1 MTAVRRLMTRVHCK
15 FRSTQRGERRCSRG
29 GLAFRRGFLDSESAN
44 RDSTGIA
51 SSPEPCFSGWDGT
64 MGDSGSNACAF
75 CSTRAGNPPRIPQT
89 GFALTISANQA
100 SRIGSG
106 GVENLNF
113 PSLAASRL
121 FRSIVSEVPPVTST
135 VITSGTATG
144 FPHARAASPMSPNE
158 EMTQASRP
166 KRPAAATA
174 VSSAAAAAG
183 TRLRRPA
190 PSKVR
195 AEKSRPKETLCLR
208 DLQRGGQRGDGAS
221 VRAARSSPAVQTRVN
236 RRGSIPRTRLDGFPA
251 RSRL

>member
-1 MTAVRRLMTRVHCK
+1 M
-15 FRSTQRGERRCSRG
+15 GE
-29 GLAFRRGFLDSESAN
+29 
-44 RDSTGIA
+44 
-51 SSPEPCFSGWDGT
+51 
-64 MGDSGSNACAF
+64 SGSNPCAF
-75 CSTRAGNPPRIPQT
+75 CSTRAGNQPRIPQT
-89 GFALTISANQA
+89 RFVSHSVDDLCQSSTPDRERG
-100 SRIGSG
+100 SRKFEFSI
-106 GVENLNF
+106 
-113 PSLAASRL
+113 LAASRL

-166 KRPAAATA
+166 KRPAAGTA

-208 DLQRGGQRGDGAS
+208 DLQRDGQRGDGAS

>member
-1 MTAVRRLMTRVHCK
+1 M
-15 FRSTQRGERRCSRG
+15 GE
-29 GLAFRRGFLDSESAN
+29 
-44 RDSTGIA
+44 
-51 SSPEPCFSGWDGT
+51 
-64 MGDSGSNACAF
+64 SGSNPCAF
-75 CSTRAGNPPRIPQT
+75 CSTRAGNQPRIPQT
-89 GFALTISANQA
+89 RFVSHSVDDLCQSSTPDRERG
-100 SRIGSG
+100 SRKFEFSI
-106 GVENLNF
+106 
-113 PSLAASRL
+113 LAASRL

-166 KRPAAATA
+166 KRPAAGTA

-221 VRAARSSPAVQTRVN
+221 VRAARSSPGVQTRVN
-236 RRGSIPRTRLDGFPA
+236 RRGSILRTRLDGFPA
-251 RSRL
+251 RSRP

>member
-1 MTAVRRLMTRVHCK
+1 M
-15 FRSTQRGERRCSRG
+15 GE
-29 GLAFRRGFLDSESAN
+29 
-44 RDSTGIA
+44 
-51 SSPEPCFSGWDGT
+51 
-64 MGDSGSNACAF
+64 SGSNPCAF
-75 CSTRAGNPPRIPQT
+75 CSTRAGNQPRIPQT
-89 GFALTISANQA
+89 RFVSHSVDDLCQSSTPDRERG
-100 SRIGSG
+100 SRKFEFSI
-106 GVENLNF
+106 
-113 PSLAASRL
+113 LAASRL

-135 VITSGTATG
+135 VITLGTATG

-166 KRPAAATA
+166 KRPAAGTA

-208 DLQRGGQRGDGAS
+208 DLQRDGHRGDGAS

-251 RSRL
+251 RSRP

>member
-1 MTAVRRLMTRVHCK
+1 M
-15 FRSTQRGERRCSRG
+15 GE
-29 GLAFRRGFLDSESAN
+29 
-44 RDSTGIA
+44 
-51 SSPEPCFSGWDGT
+51 
-64 MGDSGSNACAF
+64 SGSNPCAF
-75 CSTRAGNPPRIPQT
+75 CSTRAGNQPRIPQT
-89 GFALTISANQA
+89 RFVSHSVDDLCQSSTPDRERG
-100 SRIGSG
+100 SRKFEFSI
-106 GVENLNF
+106 
-113 PSLAASRL
+113 LAASRL

-144 FPHARAASPMSPNE
+144 FPYARAASPMSPNE

-166 KRPAAATA
+166 KRPAAGTA

-208 DLQRGGQRGDGAS
+208 DLQRDGQRGDGAS
-221 VRAARSSPAVQTRVN
+221 VRAARSSPGVQTRVN

-251 RSRL
+251 RSRP

>member
-1 MTAVRRLMTRVHCK
+1 M
-15 FRSTQRGERRCSRG
+15 GE
-29 GLAFRRGFLDSESAN
+29 
-44 RDSTGIA
+44 
-51 SSPEPCFSGWDGT
+51 
-64 MGDSGSNACAF
+64 SGSNPCAF
-75 CSTRAGNPPRIPQT
+75 CSTRAGNQPRIPQT
-89 GFALTISANQA
+89 RFVSHSVDDLCQSSTPDRERG
-100 SRIGSG
+100 SRKFEFSI
-106 GVENLNF
+106 
-113 PSLAASRL
+113 LAASRL

-208 DLQRGGQRGDGAS
+208 DLQRDGQRGDGAS
-221 VRAARSSPAVQTRVN
+221 VRAARSSPGVQTRVN

-251 RSRL
+251 RSRP

>member
-1 MTAVRRLMTRVHCK
+1 M
-15 FRSTQRGERRCSRG
+15 GE
-29 GLAFRRGFLDSESAN
+29 
-44 RDSTGIA
+44 
-51 SSPEPCFSGWDGT
+51 
-64 MGDSGSNACAF
+64 SGSNPCAF
-75 CSTRAGNPPRIPQT
+75 CSTRAGNQPRIPQT
-89 GFALTISANQA
+89 RFVSHSVDDLCQPSTPDMERG
-100 SRIGSG
+100 SRKFEFSI
-106 GVENLNF
+106 
-113 PSLAASRL
+113 LAASRL

-166 KRPAAATA
+166 KRPAAGTA

-208 DLQRGGQRGDGAS
+208 DLQRDGQRGDGAS
-221 VRAARSSPAVQTRVN
+221 VRAARSSPGVQTRVN

-251 RSRL
+251 RSRP

>member
-1 MTAVRRLMTRVHCK
+1 MDGIC
-15 FRSTQRGERRCSRG
+15 
-29 GLAFRRGFLDSESAN
+29 FLDSESAN
-44 RDSTGIA
+44 HDSSRIA
-51 SSPEPCFSGWDGT
+51 LSPEPCFSGWDGR
-64 MGDSGSNACAF
+64 MGESGSNPCAF
-75 CSTRAGNPPRIPQT
+75 CSTRAGNQPRIPQT
-89 GFALTISANQA
+89 RFVSHSVDDLCQSSTPDRERG
-100 SRIGSG
+100 SRKFEFSI
-106 GVENLNF
+106 
-113 PSLAASRL
+113 LAASRL

-166 KRPAAATA
+166 KRPAAGTA

-208 DLQRGGQRGDGAS
+208 DLQRDGQRGDGAS
-221 VRAARSSPAVQTRVN
+221 VRAARSSPGVQTRVN

-251 RSRL
+251 RSRP

>member
-1 MTAVRRLMTRVHCK
+1 M
-15 FRSTQRGERRCSRG
+15 GE
-29 GLAFRRGFLDSESAN
+29 
-44 RDSTGIA
+44 
-51 SSPEPCFSGWDGT
+51 
-64 MGDSGSNACAF
+64 SGSNPCAF
-75 CSTRAGNPPRIPQT
+75 CSTRAGNQPRIPQT
-89 GFALTISANQA
+89 RFVSHSVDDLCQSSTPDRERG
-100 SRIGSG
+100 SRKFEFSI
-106 GVENLNF
+106 
-113 PSLAASRL
+113 LAASRL

-166 KRPAAATA
+166 KRPAAGTA

-221 VRAARSSPAVQTRVN
+221 VRAARSSPGVQTRVN

-251 RSRL
+251 RSRP

>member
-1 MTAVRRLMTRVHCK
+1 M
-15 FRSTQRGERRCSRG
+15 GE
-29 GLAFRRGFLDSESAN
+29 
-44 RDSTGIA
+44 
-51 SSPEPCFSGWDGT
+51 
-64 MGDSGSNACAF
+64 SGSNPCAF
-75 CSTRAGNPPRIPQT
+75 CSTRAGNQPRIPQT
-89 GFALTISANQA
+89 RFVSHSVDDLCQSSTPDRERG
-100 SRIGSG
+100 SRKFEFSI
-106 GVENLNF
+106 
-113 PSLAASRL
+113 LAASRL

-166 KRPAAATA
+166 KRPAAGTA

-208 DLQRGGQRGDGAS
+208 DLQRDGHRGDGAS
-221 VRAARSSPAVQTRVN
+221 SRAARSSPAVQTRVN
-236 RRGSIPRTRLDGFPA
+236 RRGSIPRTRLDGFPG

>member
-1 MTAVRRLMTRVHCK
+1 M
-15 FRSTQRGERRCSRG
+15 GE
-29 GLAFRRGFLDSESAN
+29 
-44 RDSTGIA
+44 
-51 SSPEPCFSGWDGT
+51 
-64 MGDSGSNACAF
+64 SGSNPCAF
-75 CSTRAGNPPRIPQT
+75 CSTRAGNQPRIPQT
-89 GFALTISANQA
+89 RFVSHSVDDLCQSSTPDRERG
-100 SRIGSG
+100 SRKFEFSI
-106 GVENLNF
+106 
-113 PSLAASRL
+113 LAASRL

-166 KRPAAATA
+166 KRPAAGTA

-190 PSKVR
+190 ASKVR

-208 DLQRGGQRGDGAS
+208 DLQRDGQRGDGAS
-221 VRAARSSPAVQTRVN
+221 VRAARSSPGVQTRVN

-251 RSRL
+251 RSRP

>member
-1 MTAVRRLMTRVHCK
+1 M
-15 FRSTQRGERRCSRG
+15 GE
-29 GLAFRRGFLDSESAN
+29 
-44 RDSTGIA
+44 
-51 SSPEPCFSGWDGT
+51 
-64 MGDSGSNACAF
+64 SGSNPCAF
-75 CSTRAGNPPRIPQT
+75 CSTRAGNQPRIPQT
-89 GFALTISANQA
+89 RFVSHSVDDLCQSSTPDRERG
-100 SRIGSG
+100 SRKFEFSI
-106 GVENLNF
+106 
-113 PSLAASRL
+113 LAASRL

-166 KRPAAATA
+166 KRPAAGTA

-208 DLQRGGQRGDGAS
+208 DLQRDGQRGDGAS
-221 VRAARSSPAVQTRVN
+221 VRAARSSPGVQTRVN

-251 RSRL
+251 RSRP

>member
-1 MTAVRRLMTRVHCK
+1 M
-15 FRSTQRGERRCSRG
+15 GE
-29 GLAFRRGFLDSESAN
+29 
-44 RDSTGIA
+44 
-51 SSPEPCFSGWDGT
+51 
-64 MGDSGSNACAF
+64 SGSNPCAF
-75 CSTRAGNPPRIPQT
+75 CSTRAGNQPRIPQT
-89 GFALTISANQA
+89 RFVSHSVDDLCQSSTPDRERG
-100 SRIGSG
+100 SRKFEFSI
-106 GVENLNF
+106 
-113 PSLAASRL
+113 LAASRL

>member
-75 CSTRAGNPPRIPQT
+75 CSTRAGIPPRIPQT

-100 SRIGSG
+100 SRTGSG

-158 EMTQASRP
+158 EIPCIASQ
-166 KRPAAATA
+166 RPAAAPPSQRGA
-174 VSSAAAAAG
+174 PREPADAP
-183 TRLRRPA
+183 LRQ
-190 PSKVR
+190 VR

-208 DLQRGGQRGDGAS
+208 DLQRDGHRGDGAS
-221 VRAARSSPAVQTRVN
+221 SRAARSSPAVQTRVN
-236 RRGSIPRTRLDGFPA
+236 RRGSIPRTRLDGFPG

>member
-1 MTAVRRLMTRVHCK
+1 MIRQELRYRRNHVFRVGMEGWGSQARIRVLFVRPALETNLESHK
-15 FRSTQRGERRCSRG
+15 HGSFRT
-29 GLAFRRGFLDSESAN
+29 
-44 RDSTGIA
+44 
-51 SSPEPCFSGWDGT
+51 
-64 MGDSGSNACAF
+64 
-75 CSTRAGNPPRIPQT
+75 
-89 GFALTISANQA
+89 ALTISANQA
-100 SRIGSG
+100 RRTGSG

-166 KRPAAATA
+166 KRPAAGTA

-208 DLQRGGQRGDGAS
+208 DLQRDGQRGDGAS
-221 VRAARSSPAVQTRVN
+221 VRAARSSPGVQTRVN

-251 RSRL
+251 RSRP

>member
-1 MTAVRRLMTRVHCK
+1 M
-15 FRSTQRGERRCSRG
+15 GE
-29 GLAFRRGFLDSESAN
+29 
-44 RDSTGIA
+44 
-51 SSPEPCFSGWDGT
+51 
-64 MGDSGSNACAF
+64 SGSNPCAF
-75 CSTRAGNPPRIPQT
+75 CSTRAGNQPRIPQT
-89 GFALTISANQA
+89 RFVSHSVDDLCQSSTPDRERG
-100 SRIGSG
+100 SRKFEFSI
-106 GVENLNF
+106 
-113 PSLAASRL
+113 LAASRL

-158 EMTQASRP
+158 EMTQSSRP

-208 DLQRGGQRGDGAS
+208 DLQRDGQRGDGAS
-221 VRAARSSPAVQTRVN
+221 VRAARSSPGVQTRVN

-251 RSRL
+251 RSRP

>member
-1 MTAVRRLMTRVHCK
+1 M
-15 FRSTQRGERRCSRG
+15 GE
-29 GLAFRRGFLDSESAN
+29 
-44 RDSTGIA
+44 
-51 SSPEPCFSGWDGT
+51 
-64 MGDSGSNACAF
+64 SGSNPCAF
-75 CSTRAGNPPRIPQT
+75 CSTRAGNQPRIPQT
-89 GFALTISANQA
+89 RFVSHSVDDLCQSSTPDMERG
-100 SRIGSG
+100 SRKFEFSI
-106 GVENLNF
+106 
-113 PSLAASRL
+113 LAASRL

-166 KRPAAATA
+166 KRPAAGTA

-208 DLQRGGQRGDGAS
+208 DLQRDGQRGDGAS
-221 VRAARSSPAVQTRVN
+221 VRAARSSPGVQTRVN

-251 RSRL
+251 RSRP

>member
-1 MTAVRRLMTRVHCK
+1 LRHRNRVFRVGMDERGSQARMRVLFVRPALETNLKPANCGL
-15 FRSTQRGERRCSRG
+15 FRT
-29 GLAFRRGFLDSESAN
+29 
-44 RDSTGIA
+44 
-51 SSPEPCFSGWDGT
+51 
-64 MGDSGSNACAF
+64 
-75 CSTRAGNPPRIPQT
+75 
-89 GFALTISANQA
+89 ALTIKAAGPGAGESTIQ
-100 SRIGSG
+100 I
-106 GVENLNF
+106 F
-113 PSLAASRL
+113 DLAASRL

-166 KRPAAATA
+166 KRPAAGTA

-208 DLQRGGQRGDGAS
+208 DLQRDGHRGDGAS
-221 VRAARSSPAVQTRVN
+221 SRAARSSPAVQTRVN
-236 RRGSIPRTRLDGFPA
+236 RRGSIPRTRLDGFPG

>member
-1 MTAVRRLMTRVHCK
+1 M
-15 FRSTQRGERRCSRG
+15 GE
-29 GLAFRRGFLDSESAN
+29 
-44 RDSTGIA
+44 
-51 SSPEPCFSGWDGT
+51 
-64 MGDSGSNACAF
+64 SGSNPCAF
-75 CSTRAGNPPRIPQT
+75 CSTRAGNQPRIPQT
-89 GFALTISANQA
+89 RFVSHSVDDLCQSSTPDRERG
-100 SRIGSG
+100 SRKFEFSI
-106 GVENLNF
+106 
-113 PSLAASRL
+113 LAASRL

-166 KRPAAATA
+166 KRPAAGTA

-195 AEKSRPKETLCLR
+195 AEKSRPKESLCLR
-208 DLQRGGQRGDGAS
+208 DLQRDGHRGDGAS
-221 VRAARSSPAVQTRVN
+221 SRAARSSPAVQTRVN

-251 RSRL
+251 RSRP

>member
-1 MTAVRRLMTRVHCK
+1 MDERGSQARMRVLFVRLALETNLEPANCGL
-15 FRSTQRGERRCSRG
+15 FRT
-29 GLAFRRGFLDSESAN
+29 
-44 RDSTGIA
+44 
-51 SSPEPCFSGWDGT
+51 
-64 MGDSGSNACAF
+64 
-75 CSTRAGNPPRIPQT
+75 
-89 GFALTISANQA
+89 ALTIKAAGPGAGESTIQ
-100 SRIGSG
+100 I
-106 GVENLNF
+106 F
-113 PSLAASRL
+113 DLAASRL

-166 KRPAAATA
+166 KRPAAGTA

-208 DLQRGGQRGDGAS
+208 DLQRDGQRGDGAS
-221 VRAARSSPAVQTRVN
+221 VRAARSSPGVQTRVN

-251 RSRL
+251 RSRP

>member
-1 MTAVRRLMTRVHCK
+1 MRHRNRVFRVGMDERGSQARMRVLFVRPALETNLKPANCGL
-15 FRSTQRGERRCSRG
+15 FRT
-29 GLAFRRGFLDSESAN
+29 
-44 RDSTGIA
+44 
-51 SSPEPCFSGWDGT
+51 
-64 MGDSGSNACAF
+64 
-75 CSTRAGNPPRIPQT
+75 
-89 GFALTISANQA
+89 ALTIKAAGPGAGESTIQ
-100 SRIGSG
+100 I
-106 GVENLNF
+106 F
-113 PSLAASRL
+113 DLAASRL

-166 KRPAAATA
+166 KRPAAGTA

-208 DLQRGGQRGDGAS
+208 DLQRDGHRGDGAS
-221 VRAARSSPAVQTRVN
+221 SRAARSSPAVQTRVN
-236 RRGSIPRTRLDGFPA
+236 RRGSIPRTRLDGFPG

>member
-1 MTAVRRLMTRVHCK
+1 M
-15 FRSTQRGERRCSRG
+15 GE
-29 GLAFRRGFLDSESAN
+29 
-44 RDSTGIA
+44 
-51 SSPEPCFSGWDGT
+51 
-64 MGDSGSNACAF
+64 SGSNPCAF
-75 CSTRAGNPPRIPQT
+75 CSTRAGNQPRIPQT
-89 GFALTISANQA
+89 RFVSHSVDDLCQSSTPDRERG
-100 SRIGSG
+100 SRKFEFSI
-106 GVENLNF
+106 
-113 PSLAASRL
+113 LAASRL

-166 KRPAAATA
+166 KRPAAGTA

-208 DLQRGGQRGDGAS
+208 DLQRDGQRGDGAS
-221 VRAARSSPAVQTRVN
+221 VRAARSSPGVQTRVN
-236 RRGSIPRTRLDGFPA
+236 RRGSIPRTRLDGFPG

>member
-1 MTAVRRLMTRVHCK
+1 M
-15 FRSTQRGERRCSRG
+15 
-29 GLAFRRGFLDSESAN
+29 
-44 RDSTGIA
+44 
-51 SSPEPCFSGWDGT
+51 
-64 MGDSGSNACAF
+64 
-75 CSTRAGNPPRIPQT
+75 
-89 GFALTISANQA
+89 
-100 SRIGSG
+100 
-106 GVENLNF
+106 NF

-221 VRAARSSPAVQTRVN
+221 VRAARSSPRF
-236 RRGSIPRTRLDGFPA
+236 RRA
-251 RSRL
+251 

>member
-1 MTAVRRLMTRVHCK
+1 
-15 FRSTQRGERRCSRG
+15 
-29 GLAFRRGFLDSESAN
+29 
-44 RDSTGIA
+44 
-51 SSPEPCFSGWDGT
+51 

-75 CSTRAGNPPRIPQT
+75 CSTRFGIQPRIPQT

-100 SRIGSG
+100 SRTGSG

-166 KRPAAATA
+166 KRP
-174 VSSAAAAAG
+174 AAAAG

>member
-1 MTAVRRLMTRVHCK
+1 MRVLFVRLALETNLEPANCGL
-15 FRSTQRGERRCSRG
+15 FRT
-29 GLAFRRGFLDSESAN
+29 
-44 RDSTGIA
+44 
-51 SSPEPCFSGWDGT
+51 
-64 MGDSGSNACAF
+64 
-75 CSTRAGNPPRIPQT
+75 
-89 GFALTISANQA
+89 ALTIKAA
-100 SRIGSG
+100 GPGAGGSTIQI
-106 GVENLNF
+106 F
-113 PSLAASRL
+113 DLAASRL

>member
-1 MTAVRRLMTRVHCK
+1 M
-15 FRSTQRGERRCSRG
+15 GE
-29 GLAFRRGFLDSESAN
+29 
-44 RDSTGIA
+44 
-51 SSPEPCFSGWDGT
+51 
-64 MGDSGSNACAF
+64 SGSNPCAF
-75 CSTRAGNPPRIPQT
+75 CSTRAGNQPRIPQT
-89 GFALTISANQA
+89 RFVSHSVDDLCQSSTPDRERG
-100 SRIGSG
+100 SRKFEFSI
-106 GVENLNF
+106 
-113 PSLAASRL
+113 LAASRL

-158 EMTQASRP
+158 EMTQASRS
-166 KRPAAATA
+166 KRPAAATP

-208 DLQRGGQRGDGAS
+208 DLQRDGQRGDGAS
-221 VRAARSSPAVQTRVN
+221 VRAARSSPGVQTRVN

-251 RSRL
+251 RSRP

>member
-1 MTAVRRLMTRVHCK
+1 M
-15 FRSTQRGERRCSRG
+15 GE
-29 GLAFRRGFLDSESAN
+29 
-44 RDSTGIA
+44 
-51 SSPEPCFSGWDGT
+51 
-64 MGDSGSNACAF
+64 SGSNPCAF
-75 CSTRAGNPPRIPQT
+75 CSTRAGNQPRIPQT
-89 GFALTISANQA
+89 RFVSHSVDDLCQSGTPDRERG
-100 SRIGSG
+100 SRKFEFSI
-106 GVENLNF
+106 
-113 PSLAASRL
+113 LAASRL

-166 KRPAAATA
+166 KRPAAGTA

-208 DLQRGGQRGDGAS
+208 DLQRDGQRGDGAS
-221 VRAARSSPAVQTRVN
+221 VRAARSSPGIQTRVN

-251 RSRL
+251 RSRP

>member
-1 MTAVRRLMTRVHCK
+1 M
-15 FRSTQRGERRCSRG
+15 GE
-29 GLAFRRGFLDSESAN
+29 
-44 RDSTGIA
+44 
-51 SSPEPCFSGWDGT
+51 
-64 MGDSGSNACAF
+64 SGSNPCAF
-75 CSTRAGNPPRIPQT
+75 CSTRAGNQPRIPQT
-89 GFALTISANQA
+89 RFVSHSVDDLCQSSMPDRERG
-100 SRIGSG
+100 SRKFEFSI
-106 GVENLNF
+106 
-113 PSLAASRL
+113 LAASRL

-166 KRPAAATA
+166 KRPAAGTA

>member
-1 MTAVRRLMTRVHCK
+1 M
-15 FRSTQRGERRCSRG
+15 GE
-29 GLAFRRGFLDSESAN
+29 
-44 RDSTGIA
+44 
-51 SSPEPCFSGWDGT
+51 
-64 MGDSGSNACAF
+64 SGSNPCAF
-75 CSTRAGNPPRIPQT
+75 CSTRAGNQPRIPQT
-89 GFALTISANQA
+89 RFVSHSVDDLCQSSTPDRERG
-100 SRIGSG
+100 SRKFEFSI
-106 GVENLNF
+106 
-113 PSLAASRL
+113 LAASRL

-166 KRPAAATA
+166 KRPAAGTA

-208 DLQRGGQRGDGAS
+208 DLQRDGQRGDGAS
-221 VRAARSSPAVQTRVN
+221 VRAARSSPGVQTRVN

>member
-1 MTAVRRLMTRVHCK
+1 M
-15 FRSTQRGERRCSRG
+15 GE
-29 GLAFRRGFLDSESAN
+29 
-44 RDSTGIA
+44 
-51 SSPEPCFSGWDGT
+51 
-64 MGDSGSNACAF
+64 SGSNPCAF
-75 CSTRAGNPPRIPQT
+75 CSTRAGNQPRIPQT
-89 GFALTISANQA
+89 RFVSHSVDDLCQSSTPDRERG
-100 SRIGSG
+100 SRKFEFSI
-106 GVENLNF
+106 
-113 PSLAASRL
+113 LAASRL

-166 KRPAAATA
+166 KRPAAGTA

-208 DLQRGGQRGDGAS
+208 DLQRDGQRGDGAS
-221 VRAARSSPAVQTRVN
+221 VRAARWSPGIQTRVN

-251 RSRL
+251 RSRP

>member
-1 MTAVRRLMTRVHCK
+1 MDERGSQARMRVLFVRPALETNLKPANCGL
-15 FRSTQRGERRCSRG
+15 FRT
-29 GLAFRRGFLDSESAN
+29 
-44 RDSTGIA
+44 
-51 SSPEPCFSGWDGT
+51 
-64 MGDSGSNACAF
+64 
-75 CSTRAGNPPRIPQT
+75 
-89 GFALTISANQA
+89 ALTIKAAGPGAGESTIQ
-100 SRIGSG
+100 I
-106 GVENLNF
+106 F
-113 PSLAASRL
+113 DLAASRL

-166 KRPAAATA
+166 KRPAAGTA

-208 DLQRGGQRGDGAS
+208 DLQRDGHRGDGAS
-221 VRAARSSPAVQTRVN
+221 SRAARSSPAVQTRVN
-236 RRGSIPRTRLDGFPA
+236 RRGSIPRTRLDGFPG

>member
-1 MTAVRRLMTRVHCK
+1 MDRRGESGTVADRIRRLFVRPTMQTQESRSKHATRESSPIHLFAGSRNSNSPNSR
-15 FRSTQRGERRCSRG
+15 FRACLRERRN
-29 GLAFRRGFLDSESAN
+29 N
-44 RDSTGIA
+44 RYFSDCHLHI
-51 SSPEPCFSGWDGT
+51 SSPDT
-64 MGDSGSNACAF
+64 
-75 CSTRAGNPPRIPQT
+75 
-89 GFALTISANQA
+89 
-100 SRIGSG
+100 
-106 GVENLNF
+106 
-113 PSLAASRL
+113 SRL
-121 FRSIVSEVPPVTST
+121 S
-135 VITSGTATG
+135 
-144 FPHARAASPMSPNE
+144 ARAAASPMSPNE

>member
-1 MTAVRRLMTRVHCK
+1 ME
-15 FRSTQRGERRCSRG
+15 S
-29 GLAFRRGFLDSESAN
+29 GFLDSESAN
-44 RDSTGIA
+44 RDSSRIA
-51 SSPEPCFSGWDGT
+51 SSPEPCFSGWDGR
-64 MGDSGSNACAF
+64 MGESGSNACAF
-75 CSTRAGNPPRIPQT
+75 CSTRDGNQPRIPQT
-89 GFALTISANQA
+89 GFNSHSVDDLCQSSEPARERG
-100 SRIGSG
+100 SRKFEFSI
-106 GVENLNF
+106 
-113 PSLAASRL
+113 LAASRL

-144 FPHARAASPMSPNE
+144 FPRTSAASPMSPNE

-166 KRPAAATA
+166 KRPAAGTA

-208 DLQRGGQRGDGAS
+208 DLQRDGQRGDGAS
-221 VRAARSSPAVQTRVN
+221 VRAARSSPGVQTRVN
-236 RRGSIPRTRLDGFPA
+236 RRGSNPRTRLDGFPA

>member
-1 MTAVRRLMTRVHCK
+1 M
-15 FRSTQRGERRCSRG
+15 GE
-29 GLAFRRGFLDSESAN
+29 
-44 RDSTGIA
+44 
-51 SSPEPCFSGWDGT
+51 
-64 MGDSGSNACAF
+64 SGSNPCAF
-75 CSTRAGNPPRIPQT
+75 CSTRAGNQPRIPQT
-89 GFALTISANQA
+89 RFVSHSVDDLCQSSTPDRERG
-100 SRIGSG
+100 SRKFEFSI
-106 GVENLNF
+106 
-113 PSLAASRL
+113 LAAPRL

-166 KRPAAATA
+166 KRPAAGTA

-208 DLQRGGQRGDGAS
+208 DLQRDGQRGDGAS
-221 VRAARSSPAVQTRVN
+221 VRAARSSPGVQTRVN

-251 RSRL
+251 RSRP

>member
-1 MTAVRRLMTRVHCK
+1 M
-15 FRSTQRGERRCSRG
+15 GE
-29 GLAFRRGFLDSESAN
+29 
-44 RDSTGIA
+44 
-51 SSPEPCFSGWDGT
+51 
-64 MGDSGSNACAF
+64 SGSNPCAF
-75 CSTRAGNPPRIPQT
+75 CSTRAGNQPRIPQT
-89 GFALTISANQA
+89 RFVSHSVDDLCQSSTPDRERG
-100 SRIGSG
+100 SRKFEFSI
-106 GVENLNF
+106 
-113 PSLAASRL
+113 LAASRL

-166 KRPAAATA
+166 KRPAAGTA

>member
-1 MTAVRRLMTRVHCK
+1 M
-15 FRSTQRGERRCSRG
+15 GE
-29 GLAFRRGFLDSESAN
+29 
-44 RDSTGIA
+44 
-51 SSPEPCFSGWDGT
+51 
-64 MGDSGSNACAF
+64 SGSNPCAF
-75 CSTRAGNPPRIPQT
+75 CSTRAGNQPRIPQT
-89 GFALTISANQA
+89 RFVSHSVDDLCQSSTPDRERG
-100 SRIGSG
+100 SRKFEFSI
-106 GVENLNF
+106 
-113 PSLAASRL
+113 LAASRL

-208 DLQRGGQRGDGAS
+208 DLQRDGQRGDGAS
-221 VRAARSSPAVQTRVN
+221 VRAARSSPGVQTRVN